1 VNRIFWQDQP
11 LDLDLHE
18 ENGDAWLSL
27 DALTRALDGHL
38 LELPGETI
46 GFCLPDDRCLPLR
59 GDDLRR
65 TEQETQVRLAALAAL
80 GIVAEGAPPAGQM
93 LLGDPLPDLTMP
105 TLDGQPVALRD
116 LIGKPTLLFAW
127 ASW

>member
-1 VNRIFWQDQP
+1 
-11 LDLDLHE
+11 
-18 ENGDAWLSL
+18 
-27 DALTRALDGHL
+27 
-38 LELPGETI
+38 
-46 GFCLPDDRCLPLR
+46 
-59 GDDLRR
+59 
-65 TEQETQVRLAALAAL
+65 
-80 GIVAEGAPPAGQM
+80 M